1 MIWDSE
7 TLEGILPWE
16 GELQD
21 GKCGRARVGE
31 MEPTLD
37 SVPEDSGLR
46 LSPADCRP
54 ETENDNNPFSEL
66 LCQMKECCMDVLCKM
81 QI

>member
-1 MIWDSE
+1 
-7 TLEGILPWE
+7 
-16 GELQD
+16 
-21 GKCGRARVGE
+21 